1 VVEQLIGNVRQGWR
15 SWFFSWNAVVFVHG
29 HRLPDAI
36 PRSPVQA
43 AILLAAYSAAA
54 AAIALAAFQ
63 TRDVT

>member
-1 VVEQLIGNVRQGWR
+1 MIGNVRPGWR
-15 SWFFSWNAVVFVHG
+15 SWFFSWNAVEFVHG
-29 HRLPDAI
+29 HRLDVI

-54 AAIALAAFQ
+54 TAIALAAFQ